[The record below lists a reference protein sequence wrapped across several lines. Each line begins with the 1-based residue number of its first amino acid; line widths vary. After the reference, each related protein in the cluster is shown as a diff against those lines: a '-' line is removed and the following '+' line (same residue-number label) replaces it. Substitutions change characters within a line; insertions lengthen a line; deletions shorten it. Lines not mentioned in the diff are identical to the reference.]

1 MVTLQISVH
10 ENRILFF
17 SIAAPSDFDEE
28 SRVLNFSSVSTVQ
41 TLAVTIKNDTLLE
54 GDEQFTVMLE
64 VVNVENTL
72 TNRVRL
78 QPNVAA
84 VYISDDDGEC

>member
-1 MVTLQISVH
+1 M
-10 ENRILFF
+10 
-17 SIAAPSDFDEE
+17 
-28 SRVLNFSSVSTVQ
+28 Q